1 MKKIGLMCLMLCV
14 VIAIQCLAVPVFAE
28 GEIQN
33 STVTNGSHSVDAQI
47 PLLGSDQLVSN
58 AQSAVVFEANSET
71 LMYAWNADEQMS
83 PASLVKILTALI
95 AVEQGE
101 LSDAVTV
108 TETVLNTVPY
118 DAVTADLLADEVL
131 TVEDLLY
138 CMMVGSANDAA
149 AVLADHL
156 HGSQAAFVAE
166 MNRYAR
172 ELGCTGTNFTN
183 VHGLHDENQY
193 TTARDVARIL
203 AAAVQN
209 EKFCTVFEAVQ
220 YTVPA
225 TNKSDTRELITG
237 NYLMNQNQ
245 DSVEIYYDSRVT
257 GGRTGVTS
265 SGHRCIAV
273 TAENNGMLLISVV
286 MGAKSVYQ
294 EDGYTVQIFGGYK
307 ETSALL
313 DAGFEGYTATQIIY
327 AGQALAQYR
336 VENGASDVVIGAME
350 SVSTVLPQG
359 VASSEL
365 NYRYSNMGGGLQ
377 APVEKGQILS
387 NVEVW
392 YGSVCVAQVDLY
404 AMNSVPVQQE
414 QTLKT
419 DEDNNDVPWPLVL
432 TVVVCIAVGALIL
445 AIIIRTVGR
454 LRLAAARS
462 RSRRHRR
469 NRRRSR

>member
-1 MKKIGLMCLMLCV
+1 MKKIGLICLMLCA
-14 VIAIQCLAVPVFAE
+14 VITIQCFAAPVFAE
-28 GEIQN
+28 GEMQN
-33 STVTNGSHSVDAQI
+33 STITNGSHSLNARI
-47 PLLGSDQLVSN
+47 PLLGSDQLVGN
-58 AQSAVVFEANSET
+58 TQSAVLFEASSET

-95 AVEQGE
+95 TVEQGS

-118 DAVTADLLADEVL
+118 DAVTADLLAGEVL

-149 AVLADHL
+149 AVLAAHL
-156 HGSQAAFVAE
+156 FGSQAAFVAE
-166 MNRYAR
+166 MNRYAQA
-172 ELGCTGTNFTN
+172 LGCTGTNFTN
-183 VHGLHDENQY
+183 VHGLHDENQF
-193 TTARDVARIL
+193 TTARDVTRIL

-209 EKFCTVFEAVQ
+209 EKFCAVFEAVR

-225 TNKSDTRELITG
+225 TNKSDARELITG

-273 TAENNGMLLISVV
+273 TAESNGMLLISVV

-294 EDGYTVQIFGGYK
+294 EDGYTVQSFGGYK

-313 DAGFEGYTATQIIY
+313 DAGFEGHTATQIIY
-327 AGQALAQYR
+327 KGQALAQYM
-336 VENGASDVVIGAME
+336 VENGASDVVVGAKE

-359 VASSEL
+359 VTTSEL
-365 NYRYSNMGGGLQ
+365 IYRYSNPGGFQ
-377 APVEKGQILS
+377 APVERGQILS
-387 NVEVW
+387 KLEVW
-392 YGSVCVAQVDLY
+392 YASTCIAQVDLY
-404 AMNSVPVQQE
+404 AMNSVPIQQE
-414 QTLKT
+414 QSVKT
-419 DEDNNDVPWPLVL
+419 GDENDDISWPLVL